1 MTFLIR
7 VSCGRAISFFIM
19 VISLWRN
26 QCTRPPQPSFQPL
39 PGPRHLAVSSLSKSS
54 GASVGLKNLLKA
66 GWVLH
71 VLETSSLGR
80 KHLHRL
86 PKVFGGF
93 PAHGAATGVAF
104 WLKKRWMNPHRQ
116 GCSSLKLVVCSNQE
130 LNLLK
135 KLLNFCYLCTA
146 WLV

>member
-7 VSCGRAISFFIM
+7 LSCGRAISFFIV

-26 QCTRPPQPSFQPL
+26 QCTHPPQPSFHPL
-39 PGPRHLAVSSLSKSS
+39 PGPCHLAVSSFSKSS

-66 GWVLH
+66 GWVHH
-71 VLETSSLGR
+71 VWRDILSRTKAPSSAPG
-80 KHLHRL
+80 
-86 PKVFGGF
+86 VFGGF
-93 PAHGAATGVAF
+93 RAHGAASEVAS
-104 WLKKRWMNPHRQ
+104 WLKEGWMNPPWQ
-116 GCSSLKLVVCSNQE
+116 GCSSLKHIVQSNQV

-135 KLLNFCYLCTA
+135 ELLNFCYLCTA